1 MSDVPRTP
9 GAVRLV
15 AGRYHLL
22 SPLDEDATGVVWL
35 ARDDVLDRQV
45 AVREVKPPASLGAGA
60 VRDLYEHLENAAR
73 AAGRVSHRNVVA
85 VHDVAA
91 EDGRPWIV
99 MELVR
104 GLSLSDVLDAE
115 GPLSPRR
122 AAHVGA
128 EVLAAL
134 RAAHAA
140 GVLHLDVQ
148 PSNVLIA
155 NDGRVMVTG
164 FGALT
169 ARDSPGFGA
178 PEVLA
183 GRAPGPESDLW
194 SLGAMLHAA
203 TEGRSAFGA
212 DRGRGEQAE
221 EGRTDTLAAVVTEL
235 LHRNP
240 AERLDAAEAEH
251 RLRLASAGGGV
262 RTDVPVS
269 AATSS
274 AAPETGPRSAPE
286 AQSPP
291 GRPVAVTTA
300 AAPQSDDSKRA
311 TTVLAVGVALLLLFV
326 VALVWLVAG
335 GG

>member
-1 MSDVPRTP
+1 MSDAPGTP

-35 ARDDVLDRQV
+35 ARDEVLGRQV
-45 AVREVKPPASLGAGA
+45 AVGEVKPPASLGAGD

-99 MELVR
+99 RELVR
-104 GLSLSDVLDAE
+104 GLSLADVLDAE

-169 ARDSPGFGA
+169 ARDSPRFGA

-183 GRAPGPESDLW
+183 GRDPGPESDLW

-212 DRGRGEQAE
+212 DHGHGERAE
-221 EGRTDTLAAVVTEL
+221 TGGTDTLSAVVTEL

-240 AERLDAAEAEH
+240 AERLEAAEAEH

-262 RTDVPVS
+262 RTDAPVS
-269 AATSS
+269 AATS
-274 AAPETGPRSAPE
+274 APETGPRSEPE
-286 AQSPP
+286 AEPAP
-291 GRPVAVTTA
+291 GRPPAVPTA
-300 AAPQSDDSKRA
+300 AAERSDDSKRA

-335 GG
+335 GD

>member
-1 MSDVPRTP
+1 MSDVPGTP
-9 GAVRLV
+9 GGVRLV

-35 ARDDVLDRQV
+35 ARDEVLGRQV
-45 AVREVKPPASLGAGA
+45 AVREVKPPPSLGAGE

-85 VHDVAA
+85 VHDVAS

-99 MELVR
+99 MEPVR

-122 AAHVGA
+122 AAHIGA

-140 GVLHLDVQ
+140 GVLHLDVR

-169 ARDSPGFGA
+169 ARDTPGFGA

-183 GRAPGPESDLW
+183 GREPGPESDLW

-212 DRGRGEQAE
+212 DHGRGEQAE
-221 EGRTDTLAAVVTEL
+221 AGRTDTLGAVVTEL

-269 AATSS
+269 AATPS
-274 AAPETGPRSAPE
+274 AAPETGPRTAPE
-286 AQSPP
+286 AEPAP
-291 GRPVAVTTA
+291 GRTASATTA

>member
-1 MSDVPRTP
+1 MSDVPETP

-35 ARDDVLDRQV
+35 ARDEVLGRQV
-45 AVREVKPPASLGAGA
+45 AVREVRPPASLGAGD

-115 GPLSPRR
+115 GPLPPRR
-122 AAHVGA
+122 AAHIGA

-140 GVLHLDVQ
+140 GVLHLDVR

-183 GRAPGPESDLW
+183 GRDPGPESDLW

-203 TEGRSAFGA
+203 TDGRSAFGT
-212 DRGRGEQAE
+212 DHGRGEQAE
-221 EGRTDTLAAVVTEL
+221 AGRADTLGAVVTEL

-251 RLRLASAGGGV
+251 RLRLASAGGGA

-269 AATSS
+269 AATPS
-274 AAPETGPRSAPE
+274 ATEESVPRSGPE
-286 AQSPP
+286 AEPAP
-291 GRPVAVTTA
+291 GRPPAVTAVTE
-300 AAPQSDDSKRA
+300 PQSDGSKRA
-311 TTVLAVGVALLLLFV
+311 TTVLAVGVALLLLFA

-335 GG
+335 GA

>member
-1 MSDVPRTP
+1 MSDVPGTP

-45 AVREVKPPASLGAGA
+45 AIREVRPPASLGAGD

-178 PEVLA
+178 PEVMA

-212 DRGRGEQAE
+212 DHGRGEQAE
-221 EGRTDTLAAVVTEL
+221 AGRTDTLAAVVTEL

-269 AATSS
+269 AAMPS
-274 AAPETGPRSAPE
+274 AAPEPGPLSAPE

-291 GRPVAVTTA
+291 GLPAAVTTA

-326 VALVWLVAG
+326 VALVWLLVG

>member
-1 MSDVPRTP
+1 MSDVPGTP

-22 SPLDEDATGVVWL
+22 SPLDEDGTGVVWL
-35 ARDDVLDRQV
+35 ARDEMLGRQV
-45 AVREVKPPASLGAGA
+45 AVREVRPPVPLGPGD

-85 VHDVAA
+85 VHDVAT

-115 GPLSPRR
+115 GPLPSRR
-122 AAHVGA
+122 AAHIGA

-183 GRAPGPESDLW
+183 GRDPGPESDLW

-203 TEGRSAFGA
+203 TEGRSAFGE
-212 DRGRGEQAE
+212 DHGRGGQAE
-221 EGRTDTLAAVVTEL
+221 PGRVDTLGAVVTEL

-262 RTDVPVS
+262 RTDAPVS
-269 AATSS
+269 ATTSP
-274 AAPETGPRSAPE
+274 AAPESGPASAPE
-286 AQSPP
+286 PEPSP
-291 GRPVAVTTA
+291 GRSAAVTTA
-300 AAPQSDDSKRA
+300 VAPQSDDSRRA

-326 VALVWLVAG
+326 LALVWLVAKG
-335 GG
+335 V